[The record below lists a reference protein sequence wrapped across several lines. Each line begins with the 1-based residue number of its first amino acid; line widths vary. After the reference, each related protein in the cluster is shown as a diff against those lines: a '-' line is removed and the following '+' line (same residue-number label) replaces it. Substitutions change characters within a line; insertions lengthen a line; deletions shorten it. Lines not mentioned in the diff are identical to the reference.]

1 MRTRLDY
8 VLESLKTAAI
18 VVGLIVCMGCS
29 TGIESTKKIKMSKE
43 DVKLMVKTA
52 EQAYTESLQGSPLSS
67 WKDGKEFLAM
77 SDRTLY
83 IFEPTG
89 LTNNL
94 SGQALKG
101 KTLIFKGT
109 DSYQTPDLR
118 EECILLFTDGQQT
131 YRYRTGKPT
140 AIAMKEIESS
150 KLPLMSD
157 LDLISQWK
165 EKLMGQ
171 TLWTKSNLWY
181 DEKGDRCSGQKFAK
195 IIISDVVPAT
205 GDFPMKVKIK
215 EESGKDAFMQLN
227 YTSDA
232 YDSRNFASL
241 FFLSDPKAKYPKISE
256 DNWTLIKDGKVGL
269 GMTKEECK
277 LAIGNPD
284 EVNAGHTHSQTMD
297 MWQYANGTYLM
308 FTDGLLTRFR
318 Q

>member
-1 MRTRLDY
+1 MLSK
-8 VLESLKTAAI
+8 LQILLNFKISAI
-18 VVGLIVCMGCS
+18 IYIGITMFVSCS
-29 TGIESTKKIKMSKE
+29 TGIESTKKIKMTKE
-43 DVKLMVKTA
+43 DAKLMVKTA
-52 EQAYTESLQGSPLSS
+52 EQTYTESLQGTPLSS
-67 WKDGKEFLAM
+67 WKEGKEFLAM

-89 LTNNL
+89 LNNEP

-101 KTLIFKGT
+101 NILIFKGF

-118 EECILLFTDGQQT
+118 EECILLFSDGQNT

-140 AIAMKEIESS
+140 ATAMKEIESS
-150 KLPLMSD
+150 KVPLISD
-157 LDLISQWK
+157 LDLIAQWK
-165 EKLMGQ
+165 EKLMGK
-171 TLWTKSNLWY
+171 TFWTKSNLWY
-181 DEKGDRCSGQKFAK
+181 DEKGDRCSGQKYTKVK
-195 IIISDVVPAT
+195 IIDVVPTT

-215 EESGKDAFMQLN
+215 DESGKEAFMQMN

-241 FFLSDPKAKYPKISE
+241 FFISDPKTKYPKISE
-256 DNWTLIKDGKVGL
+256 ENWALIKDGKVGL

-284 EVNAGHTHSQTMD
+284 EVNAGHNHSQTMD

>member
-1 MRTRLDY
+1 MRIRLNY
-8 VLESLKTAAI
+8 VLENLKTAAM
-18 VVGLIVCMGCS
+18 VVVLALCASCS
-29 TGIESTKKIKMSKE
+29 TGIESTKKIKMTKE
-43 DVKLMVKTA
+43 DVKLMAKTA
-52 EQAYTESLQGSPLSS
+52 EQAYSESLQGTPLSS
-67 WKDGKEFLAM
+67 WKVGKEFLAM

-89 LTNNL
+89 LSNEL

-101 KTLIFKGT
+101 NTLIFKGT

-131 YRYRTGKPT
+131 YRYCTGKPT
-140 AIAMKEIESS
+140 AIAMKETESS
-150 KLPLMSD
+150 KMPLMSD
-157 LDLISQWK
+157 LNLISDWK

-171 TLWTKSNLWY
+171 TFWTKSNLWY
-181 DEKGDRCSGQKFAK
+181 DENGDRCSGQKFAK
-195 IIISDVVPAT
+195 VTITDVVPTT

-215 EESGKDAFMQLN
+215 DEMGKEAFMQMN
-227 YTSDA
+227 YTSDI

-241 FFLSDPKAKYPKISE
+241 FFLTDPKAKYPKITE
-256 DNWTLIKDGKVGL
+256 ENWALIKDGKVGL

-297 MWQYANGTYLM
+297 MWQYSNGTYLM

>member
-1 MRTRLDY
+1 MRTGLDY
-8 VLESLKTAAI
+8 VLENLKTAAL
-18 VVGLIVCMGCS
+18 VVVLVMCASCS
-29 TGIESTKKIKMSKE
+29 TGIESTKKIKMTKE
-43 DVKLMVKTA
+43 DAKLMVKTA
-52 EQAYTESLQGSPLSS
+52 EEAYTESLLGTPLSS
-67 WKDGKEFLAM
+67 WKEGKEFLAL
-77 SDRTLY
+77 SDRTFY

-89 LTNNL
+89 LSNEL

-101 KTLIFKGT
+101 NTLFFKGT
-109 DSYQTPDLR
+109 ESYQTPDLR
-118 EECILLFTDGQQT
+118 EECILLFSDGQNT

-140 AIAMKEIESS
+140 ATAMKDIESS
-150 KLPLMSD
+150 KVPLMSD
-157 LDLISQWK
+157 LDLISKWK
-165 EKLMGQ
+165 EKLVGE
-171 TLWTKSNLWY
+171 TFWTKSNLWY
-181 DEKGDRCSGQKFAK
+181 DEKGDRCTGQKFTK
-195 IIISDVVPAT
+195 VTILDVVPTT
-205 GDFPMKVKIK
+205 GNFPMKVKIK
-215 EESGKDAFMQLN
+215 DESGKEAFMQMN

-256 DNWTLIKDGKVGL
+256 ENWALIKDGKVGL